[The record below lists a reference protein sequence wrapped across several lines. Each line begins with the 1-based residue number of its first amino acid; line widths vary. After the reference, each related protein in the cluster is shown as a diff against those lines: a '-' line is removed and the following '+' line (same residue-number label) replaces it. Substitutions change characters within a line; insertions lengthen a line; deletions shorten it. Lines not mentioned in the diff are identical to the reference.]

1 MGSLK
6 SKYFANLIC
15 GLVLLIISVAVTIYA
30 RTIHVGTLNFGS
42 MNARTFPLI
51 CAGVMA
57 FLSICLIWQSVRGL
71 RTAPVPTEEERAA
84 EKAERKRLLNV
95 LAAVILVILYNSL
108 LRSLGYL
115 IVTPLFL
122 FALIML
128 ITPKSVRR
136 PIHFIIISVAVSG
149 IIYLVFRYA
158 FSVQLPL
165 GILS

>member
-1 MGSLK
+1 MRSLR

-15 GLVLLIISVAVTIYA
+15 GLVFLIISISVALYA
-30 RTIHVGTLNFGS
+30 RTIYVGTLNFGS
-42 MNARTFPLI
+42 MNAQTFPLI
-51 CAGVMA
+51 CAAAMA
-57 FLSICLIWQSVRGL
+57 LLSICLIYQSIRGL
-71 RTAPVPTEEERAA
+71 KTAPVPTEEERMA

-95 LAAVILVILYNSL
+95 LAAVILVMLYNL
-108 LRSLGYL
+108 LLKSLGYL

-128 ITPKSVRR
+128 VTPRSVQR
-136 PIHFIIISVAVSG
+136 PVKFIIISVIVSVL
-149 IIYLVFRYA
+149 IYAIFRYA

>member
-71 RTAPVPTEEERAA
+71 RTAPAPTEEERAA